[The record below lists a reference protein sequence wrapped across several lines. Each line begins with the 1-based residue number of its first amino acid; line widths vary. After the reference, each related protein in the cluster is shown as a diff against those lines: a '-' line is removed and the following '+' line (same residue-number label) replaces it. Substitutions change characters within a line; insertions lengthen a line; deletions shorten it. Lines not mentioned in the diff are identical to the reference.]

1 MKEVVSHYV
10 KKCTLVV
17 ANKTN
22 LLHGKDSAR
31 RVKNEKKLSALFFL
45 FRAAYL
51 IQNAEICVWVNP
63 PSAEHAF
70 HAPRK
75 GKWAFSEAAVDSEIE
90 KPSFINDKNTPIL
103 SFIFDKNNHL
113 CTG

>member
-1 MKEVVSHYV
+1 MKEVVFHYV

-17 ANKTN
+17 ANKTT
-22 LLHGKDSAR
+22 LLRRKDSAR

-45 FRAAYL
+45 FRAAYR

-70 HAPRK
+70 HALRK
-75 GKWAFSEAAVDSEIE
+75 GKSAFSEAAADSEIA
-90 KPSFINDKNTPIL
+90 KTVVYKR
-103 SFIFDKNNHL
+103 
-113 CTG
+113 